1 MLTNLCFQG
10 SHNFARFLKNTVIF
24 IGADHLTLEGG
35 GGVGKGDFRQKY
47 PAD

>member
-1 MLTNLCFQG
+1 MCFQG
-10 SHNFARFLKNTVIF
+10 SHNFACSIKNSVIF

-35 GGVGKGDFRQKY
+35 GKGDFRQKY